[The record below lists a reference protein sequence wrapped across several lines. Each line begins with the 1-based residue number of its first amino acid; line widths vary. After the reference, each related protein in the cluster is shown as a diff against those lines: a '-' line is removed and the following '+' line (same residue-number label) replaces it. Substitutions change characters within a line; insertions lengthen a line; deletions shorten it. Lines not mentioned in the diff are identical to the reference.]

1 LGREREAE
9 NEKKQAVKEK
19 QEAVKE
25 KEAAVKEK
33 DKAVKEKEEGEG
45 GDAGKSEKGGKDGGG
60 GDEKKKE
67 KSVVDDNDSGKDTNK
82 DAEKESG
89 DVAEK
94 KEEKSAVDDKDS
106 EKDTKKDAEKDSD
119 KDSDKDGDKKEKKEK
134 KLAVDDSGD
143 DSGDSAEDGGEDGAE
158 SGSER
163 RAGGDDDAKAKEEK
177 AKDDEA
183 DKEDDK
189 EEKKEQEDK
198 EKKEDD
204 KVKKGKKKQEEGKQ
218 EPDQKE
224 DDDSSRALD
233 SNDSSDKS
241 DKKDSKT
248 DDADANADA
257 NNGDGTE
264 PDRALD
270 AKNKKAEKDKT
281 KAKDKKAENDEK
293 KEEKAIEK
301 EKKTQPDEPDRFL
314 DEISKTKAEKTGNDS
329 NSNSPKKQSEQSR
342 QAELR
347 DLNSNPLIDA
357 DTVSRNLTR
366 FKQRAE
372 QLSQTTQTDP
382 SESDEDKRFLK
393 LDHYAQLEAESQ
405 LEEDNSSRRLTTTKS
420 PHKPDILRRLT
431 PIKYLDAGDYST
443 SHHRRLSKTH
453 SSIPQEIQQQD
464 SKVSKTDKEERNLI
478 NDFRSNHSFGSG
490 SDSDHLMDA
499 LNEDFDNKKV
509 TVPMRNDFK
518 TEEDYRRLLL
528 VRSQAKEDD
537 TLEPAEGGEAKG
549 DGDRAL
555 GRKRMNRILGDRG
568 VVGRGREARRL
579 HKEIIEVA
587 RFERR
592 LTKKINLLVKRSKDA
607 GRDYRKLQE
616 MKNTP
621 VKFAVKKDLTESLS
635 SVLDKPKGIKETK
648 VTRNSVESR
657 NPVQRMKR
665 LIPTDAA
672 RKGGELLRWANLGVM
687 MIALWLTV

>member
-1 LGREREAE
+1 LVREREVE
-9 NEKKQAVKEK
+9 GEKRQAVREKE
-19 QEAVKE
+19 EAVKE
-25 KEAAVKEK
+25 KEEAG
-33 DKAVKEKEEGEG
+33 KEKERGEG
-45 GDAGKSEKGGKDGGG
+45 GGGG
-60 GDEKKKE
+60 
-67 KSVVDDNDSGKDTNK
+67 
-82 DAEKESG
+82 
-89 DVAEK
+89 
-94 KEEKSAVDDKDS
+94 DKDS
-106 EKDTKKDAEKDSD
+106 EKDS
-119 KDSDKDGDKKEKKEK
+119 GKKEKKEK
-134 KLAVDDSGD
+134 KLAVDESGD
-143 DSGDSAEDGGEDGAE
+143 DSRDNAEDGGEDGAG

-163 RAGGDDDAKAKEEK
+163 RAGGDDDAKAKKEK

-198 EKKEDD
+198 EKKEDA

-218 EPDQKE
+218 EPDQKDE

-233 SNDSSDKS
+233 SNNSSDKS

-248 DDADANADA
+248 DDANANADA

-281 KAKDKKAENDEK
+281 KAKDKKAEKDEK

-301 EKKTQPDEPDRFL
+301 EKKTRPDEPDRFL
-314 DEISKTKAEKTGNDS
+314 DQIPKTKAEKTGDDS
-329 NSNSPKKQSEQSR
+329 NSNSSKKQSEQSR

-347 DLNSNPLIDA
+347 DLNNNPLIDA

-372 QLSQTTQTDP
+372 QLSQTQTTQTTNP
-382 SESDEDKRFLK
+382 ESDEDKRFLK
-393 LDHYAQLEAESQ
+393 LDRWAQLEKESQ
-405 LEEDNSSRRLTTTKS
+405 IEDDNGARRLTTTKNAQ
-420 PHKPDILRRLT
+420 KPKKLRRLT
-431 PIKYLDAGDYST
+431 PVKYLDAGDYST
-443 SHHRRLSKTH
+443 KRHRRLTKSQTSK
-453 SSIPQEIQQQD
+453 PQQIKDED
-464 SKVSKTDKEERNLI
+464 ASESKTDKEERKLI
-478 NDFRSNHSFGSG
+478 KDFRSNHSFGTG
-490 SDSDHLMDA
+490 SDGDDLMDR
-499 LNEDFDNKKV
+499 LNEDFKNKTV
-509 TVPMRNDFK
+509 TVPLRNDFK

-528 VRSQAKEDD
+528 VRSHATADDNETKKDDD
-537 TLEPAEGGEAKG
+537 TLKPAEGGEAESEE
-549 DGDRAL
+549 RML
-555 GRKRMNRILGDRG
+555 GSRKRMNRILKSRS
-568 VVGRGREARRL
+568 VVGMDRSARRL
-579 HKEIIEVA
+579 HKEIIQVA

-607 GRDYRKLQE
+607 NRAYRKLQE
-616 MKNTP
+616 MKSTP

-665 LIPTDAA
+665 LIPTNDAA